1 MWGIANDEVIARL
14 RSLVRLGQLTQ
25 VLRLPSKLLCSNYR
39 LTPTIGPGE
48 TYMDGTKALGFVRS
62 RTGDSDYLRMDRQR
76 LLLQTI
82 ADEIGFGDLLLRFG
96 DLADAV
102 KDNVQTSMTVEEA
115 RNLLATLRDSGQEF
129 ESVGL
134 APPLLEPSRPDY
146 TALKALLQ
154 RIRRALANGTVLD
167 LPTE

>member
-1 MWGIANDEVIARL
+1 M
-14 RSLVRLGQLTQ
+14 
-25 VLRLPSKLLCSNYR
+25 PSKLRCSNYR

-48 TYMDGTKALGFVRS
+48 TYMDGTKALGYVRS

-82 ADEIGFGDLLLRFG
+82 ADEIGVDDLLLRFG

-102 KDNVQTSMTVEEA
+102 KDNVKTSMTVEEA
-115 RNLLATLRDSGQEF
+115 RTLLATLKDTGRF

-134 APPLLEPSRPDY
+134 APPLFEPSRPDY
-146 TALKALLQ
+146 TALKALMQ
-154 RIRRALANGTVLD
+154 RIRRALSEGTALD
-167 LPTE
+167 LPTD